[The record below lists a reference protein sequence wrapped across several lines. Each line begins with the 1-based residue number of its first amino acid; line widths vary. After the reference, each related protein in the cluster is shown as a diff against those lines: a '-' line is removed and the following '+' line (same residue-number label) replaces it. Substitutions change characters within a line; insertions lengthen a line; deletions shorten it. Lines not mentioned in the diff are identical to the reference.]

1 MPSGPAPLRC
11 VAKPLRADDDS
22 AGSLTNATLP
32 SPTTSRTTVR
42 RAKIV
47 ATLGPA
53 LDEPERLRAALAAGI
68 DVVRL
73 NFSHGDAEE
82 HRRRLELVREISED
96 LGRNVGSLGDLQ
108 GPKIRL
114 GVLPEDGVTLADG
127 GQVVLHAGRET
138 VDAYEDGDGT
148 PLLPVV
154 YEHLAD
160 DVEPGAIILVDDG
173 LLRLVVSRVE
183 GDRVTA
189 RVVAG
194 GVASSRK
201 GVNLPGVRVSASSL
215 TEKDREDVQTM
226 VDLGVDW
233 IALSFVRS
241 PQDVEEVRDLVRELG
256 GQQPI
261 VAKLERPEAV
271 ENLEGIVAVSD
282 AVMVARGDLG
292 VEVGPERV
300 PAIQKEMIDLAN
312 RESKPVI
319 TATEMLDSMIRNP
332 RPTRAEASDVANAI
346 FDGTD
351 AVMLSGET
359 AAGRY
364 PVEAVRT
371 MARVIEV
378 AESSAERVH
387 PIPPVTAN
395 QLPNVVAKAA
405 VQIAEDVGAVA
416 IAVFSFSG
424 SSVQL
429 VSKFRPLHPIV
440 GLTTGPGALR
450 RLALM
455 WGTEGAT
462 VPEKDH
468 SRDLILSAE
477 EICLE
482 HGVGQRGDALV
493 IVSGVPGGHGGTNRV
508 MVHRLGDASS

>member
-1 MPSGPAPLRC
+1 
-11 VAKPLRADDDS
+11 
-22 AGSLTNATLP
+22 
-32 SPTTSRTTVR
+32 VR

-47 ATLGPA
+47 ATLGPS
-53 LDEPERLRAALAAGI
+53 LDDPERLRAAVTAGI

-73 NFSHGDAEE
+73 NFSHGDAAE
-82 HRRRLELVREISED
+82 HAARLESVRTISRQ
-96 LGRNVGSLGDLQ
+96 LGRNMGSLGDLQ

-114 GVLPEDGVTLADG
+114 GVVPDEGVQIVDG
-127 GQVVLHAGRET
+127 GEVVLLAGHEHL
-138 VDAYEDGDGT
+138 DDYDQDGI
-148 PLLPVV
+148 PVLPVV
-154 YEHLAD
+154 YEQIAD
-160 DVEPGAIILVDDG
+160 DVEPGAIVLIDDG
-173 LLRLVVSRVE
+173 LLRLVVSHVE
-183 GDRVTA
+183 GERIWA

-194 GVASSRK
+194 GVALSRK
-201 GVNLPGVRVSASSL
+201 GVNLPGVRVSARSL
-215 TEKDREDVQTM
+215 TDKDRADVAVM
-226 VDLGVDW
+226 VDLGIDW

-241 PQDVEEVRDLVRELG
+241 PDDVEEVRELVHELG
-256 GQQPI
+256 GNQPI

-271 ENLEGIVAVSD
+271 DNLEAIVEVSD

-292 VEVGPERV
+292 VEIGPERV

-312 RESKPVI
+312 RASKPVI

-364 PVEAVRT
+364 PVESVRT

-378 AESSAERVH
+378 AESSSERVH
-387 PIPPVTAN
+387 PMPPVTAN
-395 QLPNVVAKAA
+395 RLPNVVAKAA

-429 VSKFRPLHPIV
+429 VSKFRPRHPIL
-440 GLTTGPGALR
+440 GLTTEAGAKH

-455 WGTEGAT
+455 WGTVGAT

-468 SRDLILSAE
+468 SRDLLSAAE
-477 EICLE
+477 EACLE
-482 HGVGQRGDALV
+482 RGMGQRGDAIV
-493 IVSGVPGGHGGTNRV
+493 VVSGVPGGHGGTNRV
-508 MVHRLGDASS
+508 IVHRLGEPTG